1 MQQAALSL
9 RQHITI
15 MAKTITVSQLNRY
28 IGRILSTDALLM
40 NVAVSGELSR
50 ITRNQSGHWYF
61 DLKDSTSRIRCFLA
75 ASRVPRLRFEIDEGM
90 EVVVYGNISVYEA
103 GGSYSV
109 NVIDIQPVGE
119 GALAAAFEK
128 LNRKLQ
134 DEGLFDEAHKRPI
147 PRFPK
152 KIGVVTSPTGAAV
165 RDIITTVRR
174 RFPYVDILLYPAK
187 VQGEGSAETVCA
199 GIEYFNEAHPDTDVL
214 IIGRGGGSLE
224 ELWTF
229 NEESVARAVYA
240 SKIPVISAVGHE
252 TDFTICD
259 FVSDLRA
266 PTPSAAAELAVPD
279 SADLNAVIDSALY
292 KVRSSLY
299 NRMTLLRQQYDR
311 SSKLIEAYSPFEEV
325 NKQRKFIDALSDRAK
340 YLAESCLSTAQAVAG
355 ELIAKAQALDPL
367 AVLNRGFSYVVK
379 DDHPAVSVNDVK
391 SGDMVDII
399 FKDGRVKGEIK

>member
-1 MQQAALSL
+1 
-9 RQHITI
+9 

-40 NVAVSGELSR
+40 NVAVSGEISR

-109 NVIDIQPVGE
+109 SVADIQPVGE

-128 LNRKLQ
+128 LNRKLEA
-134 DEGLFDEAHKRPI
+134 EGLFDEAHKRAL

-152 KIGVVTSPTGAAV
+152 KIGVVTSPTGAAIK
-165 RDIITTVRR
+165 DIVTTIRR
-174 RFPYVDILLYPAK
+174 RYPFVDILLYPAK

-199 GIEYFNEAHPDTDVL
+199 GIEFFNDRYPDTDIL

-240 SKIPVISAVGHE
+240 SMIPVISAVGHE
-252 TDFTICD
+252 TDFVITD
-259 FVSDLRA
+259 RA
-266 PTPSAAAELAVPD
+266 ADVRAATPTAAGMISVPHIDELKDRLSVCSPQSCFNILLSKVDMKNAEISRLWD
-279 SADLNAVIDSALY
+279 SARSSMISMLNEASSRLRMLKLDLDSANPLTIIGSGY
-292 KVRSSLY
+292 AIIKGKDVGWIMKASDICAGDRIKVLMSGG
-299 NRMTLLRQQYDR
+299 T
-311 SSKLIEAYSPFEEV
+311 I
-325 NKQRKFIDALSDRAK
+325 
-340 YLAESCLSTAQAVAG
+340 TA
-355 ELIAKAQALDPL
+355 
-367 AVLNRGFSYVVK
+367 
-379 DDHPAVSVNDVK
+379 DVK
-391 SGDMVDII
+391 EVEL
-399 FKDGRVKGEIK
+399 DG

>member
-1 MQQAALSL
+1 MPQAALSL

-187 VQGEGSAETVCA
+187 VQGDGSAETVCA
-199 GIEYFNEAHPDTDVL
+199 GIEYFNEEHPDTDVL

-229 NEESVARAVYA
+229 NEESVARAVYG

-252 TDFTICD
+252 TDFVITD
-259 FVSDLRA
+259 KVADLRA
-266 PTPSAAAELAVPD
+266 ATPTAAGMTAVPH
-279 SADLNAVIDSALY
+279 IDDIRDRLSVCSPQSCFNLLLT
-292 KVRSSLY
+292 KVE
-299 NRMTLLRQQYDR
+299 RQQAEISR
-311 SSKLIEAYSPFEEV
+311 LKES
-325 NKQRKFIDALSDRAK
+325 
-340 YLAESCLSTAQAVAG
+340 AESGMLTMLNEYSSRLRMLKLDMESANPLSIIG
-355 ELIAKAQALDPL
+355 
-367 AVLNRGFSYVVK
+367 
-379 DDHPAVSVNDVK
+379 
-391 SGDMVDII
+391 SGYAII
-399 FKDGRVKGEIK
+399 KGKDGGWTTRASDIAAGDLITVMMSGGSLKAEVKEVELDG

>member
-1 MQQAALSL
+1 
-9 RQHITI
+9 

-40 NVAVSGELSR
+40 NVAVSGEISR

-61 DLKDSTSRIRCFLA
+61 DLKDSSSRIRCFLA

-109 NVIDIQPVGE
+109 NVSDIQPVGE

-128 LNRKLQ
+128 LNRKLEA
-134 DEGLFDEAHKRPI
+134 EGLFDEAHNRPL

-165 RDIITTVRR
+165 RDIITTIRR
-174 RFPYVDILLYPAK
+174 RYPFVDILLYPAK

-199 GIEYFNEAHPDTDVL
+199 GIEFFNQRYPETDIL

-240 SKIPVISAVGHE
+240 SGIPVISAVGHE
-252 TDFTICD
+252 TDFVITDRAADVRAATPTAAGMISVPHIDELRDRLNVCSPQSCFNILISKVDVQRAELSRLRESAESSMISMLNDKLSRLRMLKLDLDSANPLTIIGSGYAIIKGKD
-259 FVSDLRA
+259 GGWILRA
-266 PTPSAAAELAVPD
+266 SDISAGDRIKVMMSGGTITAEV
-279 SADLNAVIDSALY
+279 
-292 KVRSSLY
+292 K
-299 NRMTLLRQQYDR
+299 
-311 SSKLIEAYSPFEEV
+311 EV
-325 NKQRKFIDALSDRAK
+325 
-340 YLAESCLSTAQAVAG
+340 
-355 ELIAKAQALDPL
+355 EL
-367 AVLNRGFSYVVK
+367 
-379 DDHPAVSVNDVK
+379 
-391 SGDMVDII
+391 
-399 FKDGRVKGEIK
+399 DG